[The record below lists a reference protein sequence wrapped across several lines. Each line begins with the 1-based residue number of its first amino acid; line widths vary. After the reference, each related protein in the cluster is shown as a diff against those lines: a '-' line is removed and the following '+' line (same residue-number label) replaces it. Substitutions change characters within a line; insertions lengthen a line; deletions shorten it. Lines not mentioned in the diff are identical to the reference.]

1 MLHFG
6 KSIIIYIY
14 IYLNIYNT
22 YDKSNGIIPIFK
34 TELLILT
41 INLVMYFFS
50 FILDPP
56 IIQV

>member
-1 MLHFG
+1 MLHFN
-6 KSIIIYIY
+6 KSIYDMYIKRDY
-14 IYLNIYNT
+14 KYDT

-34 TELLILT
+34 TELLIFI

-56 IIQV
+56 MTQV